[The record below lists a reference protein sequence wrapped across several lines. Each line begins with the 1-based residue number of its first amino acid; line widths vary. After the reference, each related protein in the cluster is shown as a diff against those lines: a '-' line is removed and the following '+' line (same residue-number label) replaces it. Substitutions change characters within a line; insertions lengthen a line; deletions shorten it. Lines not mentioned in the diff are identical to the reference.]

1 MDHWLSSG
9 NNKSDSNKSDAK
21 ANCAPPQAHFF
32 CTCGSP
38 SPPSPLLFDSS
49 SSISAPCVHH
59 SPLVFFLC
67 VPVSFSEI
75 KWNDP
80 QASSPPSWLSL
91 FVSLLCFAL
100 RNFCFSMFYVISQS
114 SRKWLGNWA
123 NNNSSISLGYSYSH
137 NSNESNNNNNWH
149 HARIRIITKMSDQA
163 AIRPMSNV
171 QFVPRPWILY
181 PSPVHVVA
189 SVSGQVC
196 QPVAQIMYCQ
206 VFLTFFSHSPS
217 FSPSLSLSDCA
228 FCAVHFI
235 FGWSVIKSEDE
246 ANASAS
252 VAAAAAGSAPRL
264 TNCCAFIAS
273 PPSPSLP
280 ADPLSTAAAVVAL
293 LSMRITS
300 HCLRLNANEM
310 RSGPQSSSSS
320 YEHFPS
326 TSLEQ
331 PKENFALRNSF
342 AIWRGILL
350 SALTHLQS

>member
-38 SPPSPLLFDSS
+38 SPLLPSLRQFVFDLCPLCPSQSFG
-49 SSISAPCVHH
+49 
-59 SPLVFFLC
+59 FFVC

-80 QASSPPSWLSL
+80 QASSPPAWLSL

-181 PSPVHVVA
+181 PSPVHVAA

-217 FSPSLSLSDCA
+217 LFLSVSLSFSLPLWLCLLRCPFHIWLVCHKVRGRGERIRTRRCCCCWLCSKANQLLRLSCSPS
-228 FCAVHFI
+228 
-235 FGWSVIKSEDE
+235 
-246 ANASAS
+246 
-252 VAAAAAGSAPRL
+252 
-264 TNCCAFIAS
+264 
-273 PPSPSLP
+273 PPTLP

-293 LSMRITS
+293 VSMRITS

-320 YEHFPS
+320 YGHFPS
-326 TSLEQ
+326 TSLE
-331 PKENFALRNSF
+331 
-342 AIWRGILL
+342 
-350 SALTHLQS
+350 